1 MVLFAGYRLLWQWL
15 KKLSKFLTWGDSV
28 TETKLAT
35 LEFFVNIRR
44 TLLLYCRMRVLSSP
58 QYNSHSVET
67 ETRAELSLSIV
78 SNSRSESA
86 NWGALLQNF

>member
-1 MVLFAGYRLLWQWL
+1 M
-15 KKLSKFLTWGDSV
+15 

-58 QYNSHSVET
+58 QYNSHSVQT

-86 NWGALLQNF
+86 NWNALLQNFLTQFLILSPRDEVNRCKQQ